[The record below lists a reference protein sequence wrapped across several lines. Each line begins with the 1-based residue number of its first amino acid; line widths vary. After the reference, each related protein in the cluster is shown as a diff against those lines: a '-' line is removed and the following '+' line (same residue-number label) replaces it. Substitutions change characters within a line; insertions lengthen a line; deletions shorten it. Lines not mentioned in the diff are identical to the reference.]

1 MDQHANAMKTKSTK
15 ISCSGSAYDH
25 FCVYIY
31 SRVKC
36 YFFIPVEEES
46 ILTETIVEEIPI
58 RYQIVQ
64 KGSQRGQKLLVDS
77 LGYFYGVKVN

>member
-1 MDQHANAMKTKSTK
+1 M
-15 ISCSGSAYDH
+15 II
-25 FCVYIY
+25 F
-31 SRVKC
+31 VKC
-36 YFFIPVEEES
+36 YFFRPVEEES

-77 LGYFYGVKVN
+77 LGYSYGVKVN